1 MGKAKKNPVAPE
13 RYNGKSKGIEL
24 ATSKLINSRSHLF
37 YQGIPCQMDLDSLQT
52 ENHSK
57 GSETVN
63 PPKQKRTPNGIHDT
77 SRNPQFPHSVEYREE
92 ILRWQQKSVVRR
104 SADEAG
110 QYVSAT
116 SLFRVATE
124 IAKCIGGCLA
134 DVPPHKRSVRLL
146 RQLLI
151 DYKAVQS
158 LRDGRTLISLYK
170 VHQILQD
177 NFSNSYLCKFCNIM
191 LSESLKNTVSNSI
204 DV

>member
-1 MGKAKKNPVAPE
+1 MGKTKKNPVAPE
-13 RYNGKSKGIEL
+13 RYNGMSKGIKL
-24 ATSKLINSRSHLF
+24 TTDKLINSCSQLF

-52 ENHSK
+52 GNHLK
-57 GSETVN
+57 GSETMN
-63 PPKQKRTPNGIHDT
+63 TPKLKRKSNGIHDMI
-77 SRNPQFPHSVEYREE
+77 RNPQLPHSVEYREE

-104 SADEAG
+104 SADGAG

-134 DVPPHKRSVRLL
+134 DVAPHRRSVHLI

-158 LRDGRTLISLYK
+158 LRDGRTLISLYR
-170 VHQILQD
+170 VHLILQD